1 MTFLQT
7 RAIGILF
14 MSLLMF
20 LYALPARAAEYP
32 TKPINV
38 TIPFPAGGAVD
49 LASRSLMNDVKKDLG
64 QPVICENKAGGGG
77 TVGPS
82 LLLTKAPDGY
92 NIGILTASP
101 TIAWHM
107 KKINFNPASDV
118 TPVIRLYGFLSGIVV
133 RADSQWKSLPE
144 LIQYA
149 KQNPQKVSYGSP
161 GVGTPTHLGME
172 ELAMIAGIQL
182 VHVPYKGGAEDIP
195 ALLGGH
201 VDLLSEASGWA
212 PMVDAG
218 KFRLLATYGTKRS
231 TRYPQ
236 VPTVKE
242 LGYEMVVD
250 AAAGII
256 GPKGLPKAIVKKLH
270 DAFHKAMDDPEFQST
285 LKKFDM
291 PALYLSSEGYE
302 EYIRQD
308 SERIRKITSRLGL
321 DKN

>member
-1 MTFLQT
+1 
-7 RAIGILF
+7 
-14 MSLLMF
+14 MSLLLF
-20 LYALPARAAEYP
+20 LYTAPAKAAEYP
-32 TKPINV
+32 VKPINV

-49 LASRSLMNDVKKDLG
+49 LASRSLMNDVKKHLG

-92 NIGILTASP
+92 NIGVLTASP

-118 TPVIRLYGFLSGIVV
+118 TPIIRLYGFLSGIVV
-133 RADSQWKSLPE
+133 RADSPWKSLLD

-212 PMVDAG
+212 PMVDA
-218 KFRLLATYGTKRS
+218 
-231 TRYPQ
+231 
-236 VPTVKE
+236 
-242 LGYEMVVD
+242 
-250 AAAGII
+250 AAGII
-256 GPKGLPKAIVKKLH
+256 GPKGLPKAIVQKLH
-270 DAFHKAMDDPEFQST
+270 AAFHKAMDDPEFQST

-291 PALYLSSEGYE
+291 PSLYLSSEGYE

-308 SERIRKITSRLGL
+308 SERIRKIIVRLGL